1 MRNVKRAMVL
11 LLVVLLFAFRAGVF
25 AQISTSQQ
33 LVDQKTQLE
42 QQLADIES
50 QIADYEKQLTNVRS
64 EKNTLANKIKQL
76 KTQSASLAL
85 KIKKT
90 NLEIQKLN
98 GQITQTQSQIDLNN
112 KQITLLKNQIG
123 SLMQRLYE
131 QDHRSL
137 LDILLS
143 ELTFSDLYSRLHDM
157 QKINESIAMI
167 LDQVKTKTEVL
178 SDKRQQ
184 LSDQKEQQQN
194 LVTIVTL
201 QNQKLSQNI
210 SDQNSLLTQTKG
222 KESNYQAALS
232 DTKKKAAEIRGRI
245 YDLFNVG
252 KQVTFGEAVTVAQ
265 WASGFTGVRASFL
278 LAILTQESNLGKNV
292 GTCNRAG
299 DPVSKSW
306 RTIMKPTRDQEPFI
320 TITKELG
327 LDPNVTPVS
336 CPMHDKNGNQIG
348 WGGAMGPAQFIPSTW
363 MGYKDTISKITGKP
377 SDPWDIRD
385 AFLAASLKLAQG
397 GAKTQAGEWKA
408 AMLYFSGS
416 TNVKYRFYGD
426 NVVAMAAQ
434 YQNDIDTLNKQ

>member
-1 MRNVKRAMVL
+1 MRNVKKAMILVL
-11 LLVVLLFAFRAGVF
+11 VFSLFVSQTSVF
-25 AQISTSQQ
+25 AQSSTSQQ
-33 LVDQKTQLE
+33 LQDQKTQLE
-42 QQLADIES
+42 QQLADIEN
-50 QIADYEKQLTNVRS
+50 QIAEYEKQLTDVRS
-64 EKNTLANKIKQL
+64 QKNTLANKIQQL
-76 KTQSASLAL
+76 KTQSASLTL
-85 KIKKT
+85 KIKQT

-112 KQITLLKNQIG
+112 KQIAILKDQIS
-123 SLMQRLYE
+123 SLMRLLYE

-143 ELTFSDLYSRLHDM
+143 ELTFSDLYSRLHNM
-157 QKINESIAMI
+157 QKINESIALV
-167 LDQVKTKTEVL
+167 LDQVKTKTTIL
-178 SDKRQQ
+178 SDKRKQ

-194 LVTIVTL
+194 LVSIVTL

-252 KQVTFGEAVTVAQ
+252 KQVTFGEAVAVAQ
-265 WASGFTGVRASFL
+265 WASGFTGVRAAFL

-306 RTIMKPTRDQEPFI
+306 RTIMKPERDQKPFLL
-320 TITKELG
+320 ITKELG
-327 LDPNVTPVS
+327 LDPNITPVS

-363 MGYKDTISKITGKP
+363 MGYKDDIAKITTRIA
-377 SDPWDIRD
+377 DPWDIRD

-416 TNVKYRFYGD
+416 TNLKYRFYGD

-434 YQNDIDTLNKQ
+434 YQNDIDTLNK